1 MMLIQVWSKM
11 PNPLLKQ
18 LLKPYFQAT
27 RKIRKKSCNLLDK
40 IMNIQNKGECEMN
53 KKIKKLRKEIWKL
66 MRVKIPTIFESSV
79 DEEEE
84 LEANLE
90 VELSIGKYAGATT
103 WELGNDDESLLITVY
118 PSGLVNICVDEVS
131 HCEKQFTLCDDLSD
145 KSTDAKQIVTDIATL
160 LDIFLESNWHAFMDY
175 VVKYKDD
182 WRKAVMEY
190 YNSNTVF
197 F

>member
-1 MMLIQVWSKM
+1 
-11 PNPLLKQ
+11 
-18 LLKPYFQAT
+18 
-27 RKIRKKSCNLLDK
+27 
-40 IMNIQNKGECEMN
+40 MNIQNKGECEMN

-84 LEANLE
+84 LEADLE
-90 VELSIGKYAGATT
+90 VKLSIGKYAGATT

-131 HCEKQFTLCDDLSD
+131 HCEKQFTVCDDLSD

-160 LDIFLESNWHAFMDY
+160 LDIFLEGNWHAFMDY

>member
-1 MMLIQVWSKM
+1 
-11 PNPLLKQ
+11 
-18 LLKPYFQAT
+18 
-27 RKIRKKSCNLLDK
+27 
-40 IMNIQNKGECEMN
+40 MNIQNKGECEMN

-79 DEEEE
+79 DEGEE
-84 LEANLE
+84 LEADLE

-103 WELGNDDESLLITVY
+103 WELGNDNESLLITVY

-160 LDIFLESNWHAFMDY
+160 LDIFLEGNWHAFMDY

>member
-18 LLKPYFQAT
+18 LLKPYFQVT
-27 RKIRKKSCNLLDK
+27 RKIRKKSCNLLDE

-84 LEANLE
+84 LEADLE

-160 LDIFLESNWHAFMDY
+160 LDIFLEGNWHAFMDY